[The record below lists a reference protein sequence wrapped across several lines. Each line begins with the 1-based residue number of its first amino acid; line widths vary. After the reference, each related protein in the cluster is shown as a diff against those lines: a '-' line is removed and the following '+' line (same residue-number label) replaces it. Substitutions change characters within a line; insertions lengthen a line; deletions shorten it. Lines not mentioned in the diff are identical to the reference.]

1 MAKLEVHMSADPQLR
16 DKTFHLSQNDMVFGR
31 DPSCD
36 VKLFWDGASRKHFS
50 IRGLRCDGT
59 GIPTEWRVVDE
70 ANSSNNGV
78 FVNSIRVRE
87 AILKDGDLVGLG
99 KGRDVA
105 FGSKISS
112 RNLEY
117 LFCLRT
123 KADRAPHQNR
133 LQTDLASKGAHRQL
147 RGAARH
153 PLHGHIVA
161 GELKERKEIRNEG
174 PAGQTYHP
182 CKARVYPQSWWRA
195 SASDSAPTPCELQ
208 LQYVYGIRSFDTRD
222 IVHYLDSNHIV
233 YPAASLVVIYD
244 IAHHTQQFFDEH
256 DDDVISIAIHPSKKY
271 IASGQVASLRRRTSE
286 GRPCASVLVWNAST
300 LKRNNRPVEEGGWK
314 SRGVLA
320 RDLQHRIHSL
330 DFDRSGR
337 NLVVFGGKSDAS
349 AMIVVYEWETGR
361 TLWQLTAAT
370 NLVTSVKHNPVIPT
384 QFVQCGDRGV
394 RYWDYATAASNP
406 EAASKS
412 ASYLKLTRKPCQGNC
427 VAFTDDGQ
435 AAIVGMQNGMII
447 FFGNKGT
454 EIVGLEHIKDAHD
467 GAVLCLLVCDGL
479 LVSSGQDAY
488 IKVWEFQ
495 WAGDHLVKPAR
506 LIRQVSV
513 RGYSTKVHESVASVT
528 SMDYME
534 GKLLCATNT
543 HYVLQISLD
552 QMELTDH
559 RAAFHRSVLTVLN
572 FHSGEARNSYN
583 PGGVGEPARQPWAL
597 SGVCAFPLEQSEFIC
612 TCGDDCTLR
621 IWNTNIRNLH
631 RLENG
636 RIAVADMGI
645 PGVCCDVSSDGRLVA
660 VGHRGGQFTVWDSST
675 MLCVLEHARS
685 NRYITIIKFSPDC
698 RYLLVGSREA
708 SLVMYDV
715 RYNYKKVSENS
726 SAHTSVI
733 LSADFSTDVKYLRSA
748 DADGNLIYLSV
759 PELKS
764 SRLSAFDLRDQAW
777 FTHDCHF
784 GWDKQ
789 GIWNFG
795 QSLPDMNAVT
805 VYPPKM
811 LLATAEAQG
820 TIRLFRYPA
829 ISKSAVHRAYSGH
842 SSGIQGVQF
851 TKDGRY
857 LLSTGGYDVCLFQW
871 KVVDPDA
878 VLGQREPVLGMRA
891 D

>member
-1 MAKLEVHMSADPQLR
+1 M
-16 DKTFHLSQNDMVFGR
+16 LS
-31 DPSCD
+31 
-36 VKLFWDGASRKHFS
+36 DG
-50 IRGLRCDGT
+50 
-59 GIPTEWRVVDE
+59 
-70 ANSSNNGV
+70 
-78 FVNSIRVRE
+78 
-87 AILKDGDLVGLG
+87 LVE
-99 KGRDVA
+99 K
-105 FGSKISS
+105 
-112 RNLEY
+112 
-117 LFCLRT
+117 
-123 KADRAPHQNR
+123 
-133 LQTDLASKGAHRQL
+133 
-147 RGAARH
+147 
-153 PLHGHIVA
+153 
-161 GELKERKEIRNEG
+161 
-174 PAGQTYHP
+174 
-182 CKARVYPQSWWRA
+182 
-195 SASDSAPTPCELQ
+195 SDSAPTPCELQ

-300 LKRNNRPVEEGGWK
+300 LKRNNRPVEEVEARWCREDVGSLTLAYSREDGRAEVYWRGTSSTGFIPWTSIALAGTWYLRKTKVGKTADHK
-314 SRGVLA
+314 SVLFA
-320 RDLQHRIHSL
+320 ACQ
-330 DFDRSGR
+330 
-337 NLVVFGGKSDAS
+337 VVFGGKSDAS

-559 RAAFHRSVLTVLN
+559 RAAFHRNQKLARGQTGAQHFMRPHVSIRSTADKQADSTQRSRLRPSMAAEYYIPSVTSTQRQETPTTPEELESLQD
-572 FHSGEARNSYN
+572 N
-583 PGGVGEPARQPWAL
+583 PGL
-597 SGVCAFPLEQSEFIC
+597 SQEFIC

-660 VGHRGGQFTVWDSST
+660 VGEACSLV
-675 MLCVLEHARS
+675 
-685 NRYITIIKFSPDC
+685 
-698 RYLLVGSREA
+698 LVGS
-708 SLVMYDV
+708 
-715 RYNYKKVSENS
+715 
-726 SAHTSVI
+726 
-733 LSADFSTDVKYLRSA
+733 
-748 DADGNLIYLSV
+748 
-759 PELKS
+759 
-764 SRLSAFDLRDQAW
+764 
-777 FTHDCHF
+777 
-784 GWDKQ
+784 
-789 GIWNFG
+789 
-795 QSLPDMNAVT
+795 
-805 VYPPKM
+805 
-811 LLATAEAQG
+811 
-820 TIRLFRYPA
+820 
-829 ISKSAVHRAYSGH
+829 
-842 SSGIQGVQF
+842 
-851 TKDGRY
+851 
-857 LLSTGGYDVCLFQW
+857 
-871 KVVDPDA
+871 
-878 VLGQREPVLGMRA
+878 
-891 D
+891 